1 MAETEESTVVA
12 DGQGCWSFTFLSRD
26 LEMQAGIG
34 ELPSCLLQS
43 FTDLL

>member
-1 MAETEESTVVA
+1 MAETEEPTVVA
-12 DGQGCWSFTFLSRD
+12 EGQGCLSFTFLSRD

-43 FTDLL
+43 FMDVL